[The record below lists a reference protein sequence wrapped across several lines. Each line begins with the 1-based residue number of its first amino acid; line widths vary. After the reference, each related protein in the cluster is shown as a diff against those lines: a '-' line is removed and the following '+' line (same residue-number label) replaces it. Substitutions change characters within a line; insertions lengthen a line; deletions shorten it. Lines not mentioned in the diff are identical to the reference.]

1 MRRKVVNV
9 YFSCHVF
16 MWVLRGIKKSE
27 PYHRVNTINMKFFE
41 DADNSLDFKSQD
53 KTSNNLKT
61 STTPFQIF
69 WY

>member
-9 YFSCHVF
+9 HFSCYVF
-16 MWVLRGIKKSE
+16 MSVLKGIKKNESYYSE
-27 PYHRVNTINMKFFE
+27 YYSHEVFE

>member
-1 MRRKVVNV
+1 MYTSVVM
-9 YFSCHVF
+9 FSCGYKGG
-16 MWVLRGIKKSE
+16 LKKRTLSQSE
-27 PYHRVNTINMKFFE
+27 YYSHEVFE
-41 DADNSLDFKSQD
+41 DADNSLDFKLQD

>member
-1 MRRKVVNV
+1 
-9 YFSCHVF
+9 

-27 PYHRVNTINMKFFE
+27 PYHRVNTEVFE

-61 STTPFQIF
+61 STTPFQSF